1 MKTINKYI
9 VLVFCSLALISCDNN
24 RVFDSYKSVGNGWH
38 RDSLVVFEYEVQD
51 TVKPYDLFLT
61 LRANNDYP
69 FSNIFVIASLESPSG
84 ETKTDT
90 LEYLMAAPD
99 GTLLGNGF
107 SDIKESKL
115 WLKDDYKFS
124 QKGKHVITIE
134 QALRKRNEVEGVEVL
149 EGISEVGLRIEN
161 NNN

>member
-1 MKTINKYI
+1 MKKINKYI
-9 VLVFCSLALISCDNN
+9 FLVFFGLVLVSCDNN

-38 RDSLVVFEYEVQD
+38 RDSLVVFEYEVRD
-51 TVKPYDLFLT
+51 TITSYNLFLT

-69 FSNIFVIASLESPSG
+69 FSNIFLITSIESPNG

-90 LEYLMAAPD
+90 LEYIMAAPD

-115 WLKDDYKFS
+115 WFKENYRFS
-124 QKGKHVITIE
+124 HVGKHLITIE

-149 EGISEVGLRIEN
+149 EGISEVGFRIEK
-161 NNN
+161 